1 MKGKVKVLFRLK
13 FSYRPYKYR
22 EAQTTK
28 EKEVSVISFSVVEIL
43 RFLILFTSM
52 GP

>member
-28 EKEVSVISFSVVEIL
+28 EKEVSATFCHDVELSCHI
-43 RFLILFTSM
+43 I
-52 GP
+52 